1 MFSLN
6 FLSFIRSKFHVAQ
19 AGFEFI
25 MYFKMILDFA
35 SPLLLHKMQPV
46 ESPYVEK

>member
-6 FLSFIRSKFHVAQ
+6 FLLFLRSEFHVAQ

-25 MYFKMILDFA
+25 MYFKMILDFD
-35 SPLLLHKMQPV
+35 SLLLLHKVQPV